1 MDSNPLESPKLVL
14 AKQFAFFTVPCLQGS
29 VEHFLFVRSYSHDR
43 NKDEAVVDGHCQRHL
58 LYPSLPLTMELR
70 VNHIPNLHYPADS
83 LNESVESR
91 PWQAWAFGRE
101 LYHDFA
107 ANTSLHPWKDTHGK
121 HLCHAL
127 RKPHMSS
134 LTGKFASVSECL
146 SAWTPGTSAYC
157 GDLFGGND
165 LTTGSGADVS
175 QQRAVASP
183 NTAVRNLLLFRRIL

>member
-14 AKQFAFFTVPCLQGS
+14 TKQFAFFTVPCLQGS
-29 VEHFLFVRSYSHDR
+29 VEHFLFVRSYSNDR
-43 NKDEAVVDGHCQRHL
+43 NKDEAVADGHCQRHL

-107 ANTSLHPWKDTHGK
+107 ANTSLRPLEGHTWQTLVPCPQK
-121 HLCHAL
+121 A
-127 RKPHMSS
+127 PHVP
-134 LTGKFASVSECL
+134 FDWVVCICE
-146 SAWTPGTSAYC
+146 
-157 GDLFGGND
+157 
-165 LTTGSGADVS
+165 
-175 QQRAVASP
+175 
-183 NTAVRNLLLFRRIL
+183 